1 MRRKIRGRL
10 YRGCSEI
17 RRNSLLGW
25 WLLLK
30 NGVFI
35 SETDRRGGSVDLFR
49 MERLLP
55 ITGSNSL
62 LEHLSAYIPDTC
74 INSLLPVHR
83 GAGRRSSWSSAQLF
97 RITLLALLTPAHSF
111 NLVVELLPEQR
122 SWRRFAGLPNR
133 RKLPAS
139 SSLHEFRSRLGV
151 GILRQINRHLLLPLL
166 ESLPAERKSVG
177 LIDSTDL
184 PAATSG
190 FKKNKSRPTLPT

>member
-1 MRRKIRGRL
+1 M
-10 YRGCSEI
+10 
-17 RRNSLLGW
+17 
-25 WLLLK
+25 
-30 NGVFI
+30 
-35 SETDRRGGSVDLFR
+35 DLFR
-49 MERLLP
+49 MQSLLP

-62 LEHLSAYIPDTC
+62 LEHLSPYIPDAC
-74 INSLLPVHR
+74 VNSLLPAHR

-133 RKLPAS
+133 RKLPAA
-139 SSLHEFRSRLGV
+139 SSLHEFRSRLSV

-166 ESLPAERKSVG
+166 EGLPAERKSIG

-190 FKKNKSRPTLPT
+190 FKKSKSRPTLPIARARENARAKPGRAIGLWDTKGTPCVCGCRKSASRCCSCHW

>member
-1 MRRKIRGRL
+1 
-10 YRGCSEI
+10 
-17 RRNSLLGW
+17 
-25 WLLLK
+25 
-30 NGVFI
+30 
-35 SETDRRGGSVDLFR
+35 VDLFR

-62 LEHLSAYIPDTC
+62 LEHLSAYIPDAC
-74 INSLLPVHR
+74 INSLLPAHR

-111 NLVVELLPEQR
+111 NLVVELLAEQR

-184 PAATSG
+184 PAATSD
-190 FKKNKSRPTLPT
+190 FKKNKSRPTLLIARVRENARPKPGRAIGLWDTKSTPCECGSRKPASRCCLCHW